1 MHRHLTLATAL
12 LIAAT
17 PLAAQ
22 QDGLL
27 GFDLDSFGKT
37 VLSRKQ
43 FASDAI
49 PEAAY
54 GAYNNEFISTYSS
67 QSIFARIGQSVG
79 RLDVATDKGVF
90 PCTAFLVDDD
100 LLMTNHHCVPGIL
113 DDSRTEAKSIV
124 GVRFVMGYTQ
134 EGVTEGTSSYLV
146 DPVPVETSKPL
157 DYTLLR
163 ILGDTPGREFGKL
176 ELAAVTPHDND
187 PYWIIGHPMG
197 EAQRISREKC
207 RANAPAM
214 SDNKLLH
221 TCDTM
226 PGNSGSPV
234 IDAGSRLVVGL
245 HHAGSANNSV
255 NYAIPMAAIL
265 ATSNVLTPAKRDAG
279 LSDAEGRALT
289 RLSDALLIDDD
300 EDRRI
305 ALESLVAE
313 APETSAARTATR
325 LLAAM
330 EPVAPPPP
338 PTLAERMA
346 ADADVQA
353 CDRLAGDRF
362 HPDRA
367 AGLMLSD
374 GTVFEAM
381 DAEAA
386 ISACQR
392 ALSGFPDHPRMT
404 AFLGEALSA
413 AERYD
418 EAFVAYQAAAETGDP
433 IGQAGLGVAYLWG
446 LGTDKDAKQ
455 ALDWFEKSAARGH
468 PIAKT
473 GLGVIYQHGQ
483 GVTADPDRALT
494 LYQEGAE
501 AGYHGAQDQLGDLYL
516 AGTIVDQSDETA
528 AYWFAKAAQQGN
540 DSAQYNLARLYEAG
554 RGVEKSMDEAIRWYT
569 AAAEQDHVN
578 AQVSIGGLY
587 LNGSGVTASDS
598 KALDWFRKAAA
609 QQNPTALINLGWM
622 FEQGRGV
629 SPDPAEAA
637 RHYIA
642 ALRTGSDWPVTREAD
657 TWPRD
662 MARALQEALTRE
674 GVYQGAADGRVGGAH
689 PRGHAPPAALTLPL
703 VPDEGVNAKRDPN
716 PMSRIPESSRVL
728 KPADPD

>member
-1 MHRHLTLATAL
+1 MFRRLTIAAAL
-12 LIAAT
+12 LLAT

-22 QDGLL
+22 QDRLL

-43 FASDAI
+43 FGSDVI

-54 GAYNNEFISTYSS
+54 GAYNNEFISAYSS
-67 QSIFARIGQSVG
+67 QSVFARIGRSVG

-90 PCTAFLVDDD
+90 PCTAFLVGDDI
-100 LLMTNHHCVPGIL
+100 LMTNHHCVPGIL
-113 DDSRTEAKSIV
+113 DDSRAEAKSIV

-134 EGVTEGTSSYLV
+134 EGVTEGTSSFLV

-163 ILGDTPGREFGKL
+163 ILGDTPGRDFGTL

-207 RANAPAM
+207 RANAPAL

-234 IDAGSRLVVGL
+234 IDAGTRQVVGL

-265 ATSNVLTPAKRDAG
+265 AASNLLSPAKGSGGPDN
-279 LSDAEGRALT
+279 AEGRALT

-300 EDRRI
+300 DDRRI
-305 ALESLVAE
+305 ALESLVSE
-313 APETSAARTATR
+313 APGTSAARTAAR
-325 LLAAM
+325 LLAALQ
-330 EPVAPPPP
+330 PAPPPP

-367 AGLMLSD
+367 AGLMRSD

-381 DAEAA
+381 DASAA
-386 ISACQR
+386 IAACQR
-392 ALSGFPDHPRMT
+392 ALDSFPAHPRMT
-404 AFLGEALSA
+404 AFLAEAFSA

-418 EAFVAYQAAAETGDP
+418 EAFSAYKAAADTGDAV
-433 IGQAGLGVAYLWG
+433 GQAGLGVAYLWG
-446 LGTDKDAKQ
+446 LGTPKNQNK
-455 ALDWFEKSAARGH
+455 ALEMFEKSAEQGH

-483 GVTADPDRALT
+483 GVPADPDRALT
-494 LYQEGAE
+494 LYREGAE
-501 AGYHGAQDQLGDLYL
+501 AGYHGAQDQLGDLFL

-528 AYWFAKAAQQGN
+528 AYWFDRAAEQGNAAAQF
-540 DSAQYNLARLYEAG
+540 NLALLYENG
-554 RGVEKSMDEAIRWYT
+554 RGVDKSMTTAARWYT
-569 AAAEQDHVN
+569 AAAEQDHAE
-578 AQVSIGGLY
+578 AQQALGTLY
-587 LNGSGVTASDS
+587 MTGTGVAASD
-598 KALDWFRKAAA
+598 ATAIGWYRKAAA
-609 QQNPTALINLGWM
+609 QGDPVSLASLAWM
-622 FEQGRGV
+622 TENGRGT
-629 SPDPAEAA
+629 SKDPAEAA
-637 RHYIA
+637 RLYIE
-642 ALRTGSDWPVTREAD
+642 ALRAGSDGPVTRDTAD
-657 TWPRD
+657 WPRD
-662 MARALQEALTRE
+662 TARALQEALARA
-674 GVYQGAADGRVGGAH
+674 GVYQGPTDGRIG
-689 PRGHAPPAALTLPL
+689 PRTREAMRSLLP
-703 VPDEGVNAKRDPN
+703 
-716 PMSRIPESSRVL
+716 
-728 KPADPD
+728 

>member
-1 MHRHLTLATAL
+1 MFRRLIPAAAL
-12 LIAAT
+12 LLAT

-22 QDGLL
+22 QDRLL

-43 FASDAI
+43 FGSDVI

-67 QSIFARIGQSVG
+67 QSVFARIGRSVG

-90 PCTAFLVDDD
+90 PCTAFLVGDDI
-100 LLMTNHHCVPGIL
+100 LMTNHHCVPGIL
-113 DDSRTEAKSIV
+113 DDSRAEAKSIV

-134 EGVTEGTSSYLV
+134 EGVTEGTSSFLV

-163 ILGDTPGREFGKL
+163 ILGDTPGRDFGTL
-176 ELAAVTPHDND
+176 ELAAVTPQDND

-207 RANAPAM
+207 RANAPAL

-234 IDAGSRLVVGL
+234 IDAGSRQVVGL

-265 ATSNVLTPAKRDAG
+265 AASNLLSPAKRSAEPDN
-279 LSDAEGRALT
+279 AEGRALA

-300 EDRRI
+300 DTRRI
-305 ALESLVAE
+305 ALETLVSE
-313 APETSAARTATR
+313 APGTSAARTAAR
-325 LLAAM
+325 LLAALQ
-330 EPVAPPPP
+330 PAPPPP
-338 PTLAERMA
+338 PTLEERMA
-346 ADADVQA
+346 ENADVQA

-367 AGLMLSD
+367 AGLMRSD
-374 GTVFEAM
+374 GTVFEAI
-381 DAEAA
+381 DANAA
-386 ISACQR
+386 IAACR
-392 ALSGFPDHPRMT
+392 AALGRFPDHPRMT
-404 AFLGEALSA
+404 AFLAEAFSA

-418 EAFVAYQAAAETGDP
+418 EAFAAYEDAARTGDA

-446 LGTDKDAKQ
+446 LGTEKDVSKAREM
-455 ALDWFEKSAARGH
+455 FEKSADQGH

-483 GVTADPDRALT
+483 GVPADPDRALA
-494 LYQEGAE
+494 LYREGAE

-516 AGTIVDQSDETA
+516 AGTIVAQSDQTA
-528 AYWFAKAAQQGN
+528 AYWFAKAADQGN
-540 DSAQYNLARLYEAG
+540 AAAQFNLALLYEKG
-554 RGVEKSMDEAIRWYT
+554 RGVDKSMTTAARWHT
-569 AAAEQDHVN
+569 AAAEQGHAE
-578 AQVSIGGLY
+578 AQQALGTLY
-587 LNGSGVTASDS
+587 LSGTGVPASDA
-598 KALDWFRKAAA
+598 KAVEWHRKAAA
-609 QQNPTALINLGWM
+609 QGNALSLASLAWIT
-622 FEQGRGV
+622 EQGRGV
-629 SPDPAEAA
+629 PADPAEAA
-637 RHYIA
+637 RLYIE
-642 ALRTGSDWPVTREAD
+642 ALRAGNDWPVTRDSAD
-657 TWPRD
+657 WPRD
-662 MARALQEALTRE
+662 TARALQAALARA
-674 GVYQGAADGRVGGAH
+674 GVYEGATDGRIG
-689 PRGHAPPAALTLPL
+689 PRSREAMRSLLP
-703 VPDEGVNAKRDPN
+703 
-716 PMSRIPESSRVL
+716 
-728 KPADPD
+728 

>member
-1 MHRHLTLATAL
+1 MFRRLPLAAAL
-12 LIAAT
+12 LLAT

-22 QDGLL
+22 QDRLL

-43 FASDAI
+43 FGSDVI

-54 GAYNNEFISTYSS
+54 GAYNNEFISAYSS
-67 QSIFARIGQSVG
+67 QSVFARIGRSVG

-100 LLMTNHHCVPGIL
+100 ILMTNHHCVPGIL

-134 EGVTEGTSSYLV
+134 EGVTEGTSTFLV

-163 ILGDTPGREFGKL
+163 ILGDTPGRDFGTL

-207 RANAPAM
+207 RANAPAL
-214 SDNKLLH
+214 SDSKLLH

-234 IDAGSRLVVGL
+234 IDAGTRQVVGL

-265 ATSNVLTPAKRDAG
+265 AASNLLKPATGGEGPD
-279 LSDAEGRALT
+279 DAEGRALT
-289 RLSDALLIDDD
+289 RLSDALLIDNDG
-300 EDRRI
+300 DRRI
-305 ALESLVAE
+305 ALETLVAE
-313 APETSAARTATR
+313 APATSAARTASR
-325 LLAAM
+325 LLAALQ
-330 EPVAPPPP
+330 PAPPPP

-346 ADADVQA
+346 ASADVQD

-367 AGLMLSD
+367 AGLMRSD

-386 ISACQR
+386 IAACKR
-392 ALSGFPDHPRMT
+392 ALDSFPDHPRMT

-418 EAFVAYQAAAETGDP
+418 EAFAAYNTSARAGDA

-446 LGTDKDAKQ
+446 LGTERDAAK
-455 ALDWFEKSAARGH
+455 ARDMFEKSAARGH

-483 GVTADPDRALT
+483 GVPADPERALT
-494 LYQEGAE
+494 LYREGAE
-501 AGYHGAQDQLGDLYL
+501 AGYHGAQDQMGDLYL
-516 AGTIVDQSDETA
+516 AGTIVEQSDKTA
-528 AYWFAKAAQQGN
+528 AFWFAKAADQGN
-540 DSAQYNLARLYEAG
+540 AAAQFNLALLYENG
-554 RGVEKSMDEAIRWYT
+554 RGVDKSTTTAARWYA
-569 AAAEQDHVN
+569 AAAEQDHAE
-578 AQVSIGGLY
+578 AQQALGTLY
-587 LNGSGVTASDS
+587 LNGTGVPASDT
-598 KALDWFRKAAA
+598 KAAEWYRKAAA
-609 QQNPTALINLGWM
+609 QGNALSLAGLAWIT
-622 FEQGRGV
+622 EQGRGV
-629 SPDPAEAA
+629 SADPAEAA
-637 RHYIA
+637 RLYVE
-642 ALRTGSDWPVTREAD
+642 ALLAGNDWPATRD
-657 TWPRD
+657 TAEWPRET
-662 MARALQEALTRE
+662 ARALQEALARA
-674 GVYQGAADGRVGGAH
+674 GVYQGATDGRIG
-689 PRGHAPPAALTLPL
+689 PRTREAMRSLLP
-703 VPDEGVNAKRDPN
+703 
-716 PMSRIPESSRVL
+716 
-728 KPADPD
+728 